1 MQRVIENNM
10 IKEFE
15 EHLINEEKSEA
26 TIEKY
31 IRDIRYFVSQI
42 GNVELD
48 KKNVIDYK
56 NKLSESYA
64 VTSAN
69 SMIAAIN
76 SFFRYFGWYDLCV
89 KQYRIQKEA
98 YCSENKELTRDEYYR
113 LVEAAKRKN
122 NKRLMLI
129 IETICATGIRVSEL
143 KFITVEAL
151 VKGEAVVNCKG
162 KNRRVF
168 IAKDLKKKLLIYSQ
182 KSGIK
187 SGCLFVTRQ
196 GNPINRV
203 DVWKEMKKLCK
214 LANVLQSKVF
224 PHNLRH
230 LFARAFYKI
239 EKDIAKLADVL
250 GHSNIN
256 TTRIYVVSTGNEHK
270 KILEHMRLVI

>member
-1 MQRVIENNM
+1 
-10 IKEFE
+10 
-15 EHLINEEKSEA
+15 
-26 TIEKY
+26 
-31 IRDIRYFVSQI
+31 
-42 GNVELD
+42 
-48 KKNVIDYK
+48 
-56 NKLSESYA
+56 
-64 VTSAN
+64 
-69 SMIAAIN
+69 MIAAIN

-187 SGCLFVTRQ
+187 SGCLFVTRH